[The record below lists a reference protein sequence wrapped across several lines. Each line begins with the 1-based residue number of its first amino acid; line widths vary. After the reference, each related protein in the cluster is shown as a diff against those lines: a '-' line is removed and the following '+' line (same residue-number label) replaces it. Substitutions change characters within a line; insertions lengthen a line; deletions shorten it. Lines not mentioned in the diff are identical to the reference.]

1 MKNDEENPALCP
13 ACGEPF
19 GDYAFE
25 VNNEMV
31 CEGCFRAWYEDMSN
45 KELAAALGVRVV
57 FRG

>member
-19 GDYAFE
+19 GLRAFE

-31 CEGCFRAWYEDMSN
+31 CEDCFRAWFEDMSV